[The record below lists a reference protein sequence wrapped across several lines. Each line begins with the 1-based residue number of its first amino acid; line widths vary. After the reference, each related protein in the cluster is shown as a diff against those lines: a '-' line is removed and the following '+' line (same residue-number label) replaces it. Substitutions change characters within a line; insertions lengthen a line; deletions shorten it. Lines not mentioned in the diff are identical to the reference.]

1 MTVRRVVTGHTPEGK
16 AVFVSDGEVLSRLIG
31 DRVRRRRCCGV
42 ANEPGRFPDDGSQP
56 TISASFPPPGGCV
69 AAFME
74 LAPEGDDFHEFV
86 RDGLAAWSDPDDVGM
101 HRTATQDFDVILE
114 GTVGLELDDGVE
126 VTLGPGDVVVLNGTR
141 HRWHN
146 RGESVARVVAV
157 TVGAYHDF
165 EGGRP
170 V

>member
-1 MTVRRVVTGHTPEGK
+1 
-16 AVFVSDGEVLSRLIG
+16 
-31 DRVRRRRCCGV
+31 
-42 ANEPGRFPDDGSQP
+42 
-56 TISASFPPPGGCV
+56 
-69 AAFME
+69 ME

-157 TVGAYHDF
+157 TVGAYHEL